1 MERMDAPLR
10 GASHDKI
17 AGSSQSVRAP
27 RKIARPLSLP
37 LKHDLTGNLRARRGK
52 DIQMRL
58 ELVARRCAQYA
69 GNAALSAL
77 LWCGAGC
84 LGGRDV
90 SVLDADLTPMDSVA
104 ATGTLQLP
112 LTAASPSGAAYRL
125 RNAHF
130 AITNPFVEPPVETV
144 VSGDSDVLS
153 VELPLSAFAFDYTIA
168 LQDGWALVEIGP
180 DGKDHQVAAT
190 LDGASAQSFTIKSAR
205 VTPITY
211 QFVAEGTRIGT
222 GTGSVAVRVTVDDTA
237 IDDFEDGDGDLIPIA
252 GRNGSWFTF
261 NDGTGIE
268 TPAPD
273 SPVLPEVLDASANSV
288 LHVTGQ
294 NFSPAVAL
302 PDGGFAFGAGVGVLL
317 RVDPENQ
324 RALPYDASGY
334 DGMRFDTTTSF
345 PATTQLRLS
354 FLVATSAT
362 TPVEEGGT
370 CSTGCSDDFGIFGVL
385 PFSPF
390 SFSSSFSWDQL
401 TQQGFGTP
409 VAFDPK
415 TILAFK
421 WIVAFP
427 DAGQGASANDF
438 DLQLDNMSFT
448 APVSSAPP
456 AAPPPAM
463 SGAPEVPAPPGS
475 SWAEL
480 AR

>member
-1 MERMDAPLR
+1 
-10 GASHDKI
+10 
-17 AGSSQSVRAP
+17 
-27 RKIARPLSLP
+27 
-37 LKHDLTGNLRARRGK
+37 
-52 DIQMRL
+52 MRL
-58 ELVARRCAQYA
+58 EFVARRCARYA
-69 GNAALSAL
+69 ENAALSAL
-77 LWCGAGC
+77 LLCGAGC
-84 LGGRDV
+84 LGSRDV
-90 SVLDADLTPMDSVA
+90 SVLDADLTPVDTVA

-130 AITNPFVEPPVETV
+130 AITNPFVDPPVDTV
-144 VSGDSDVLS
+144 ASGDADVLS
-153 VELPLSAFAFDYTIA
+153 VELPPSAFAFDYTIA
-168 LQDGWALVEIGP
+168 LQDGWQLVETGA
-180 DGKDHQVAAT
+180 DGKDHPVAAT
-190 LDGASAQSFTIKSAR
+190 LDGASFQSFTIRSAR

-211 QFVAEGTRIGT
+211 QFVAGGARIGT
-222 GTGSVAVRVTVDDTA
+222 GNGSVAVHVAVDDTA
-237 IDDFEDGDGDLIPIA
+237 IDDFEDGDGDLIAIA

-261 NDGTGIE
+261 NDGTGSE

-273 SPVLPEVLDASANSV
+273 RPVLPEVLDASANSL

-302 PDGGFAFGAGVGVLL
+302 PDGGFAFGAGMGVLL
-317 RVDPENQ
+317 RVDPDTQ
-324 RALPYDASGY
+324 QALPYDASGY
-334 DGMRFDTTTSF
+334 DGMRFDYTATF
-345 PATTQLRLS
+345 PATVQLRLS

-370 CSTGCSDDFGIFGVL
+370 CTTGCSDDFGIFGVL

-390 SFSSSFSWDQL
+390 SFSSSFNWSQL

-409 VAFDPK
+409 VAFDPA

-421 WIVAFP
+421 WLVAFP
-427 DAGQGASANDF
+427 DVGQAASANDF
-438 DLQLDNMSFT
+438 DVQLDNVSFT

-456 AAPPPAM
+456 AVPPPAM
-463 SGAPEVPAPPGS
+463 SGAPELPVPPGS